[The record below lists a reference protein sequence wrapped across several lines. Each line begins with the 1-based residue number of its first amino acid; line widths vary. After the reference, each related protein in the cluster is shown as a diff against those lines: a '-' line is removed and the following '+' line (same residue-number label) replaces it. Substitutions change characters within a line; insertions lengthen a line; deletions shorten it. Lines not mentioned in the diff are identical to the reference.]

1 MNPKTR
7 NIVAL
12 ATIAVLAAV
21 SFWQFWPIE
30 DKITQ
35 GLDIKGG
42 LSLILT
48 AKPLGGETITEAT
61 MDRVET
67 ILIERVNGF
76 GLSEATVQRQ
86 GTNQFFVQLPGVS
99 DPDEAR
105 ESLKNP
111 GRLEFVELE
120 SITDTATLALAN
132 AQMELFAAGE
142 STTTELDPSTYEPI
156 HETIGSGEETREE
169 TMTGGVIT
177 DTQVSTDDYGNGV
190 VNLTMNADGAEVWA
204 KATARIAAA
213 QGHVMIVLDGRA
225 QTAPKVI
232 GSIDTGDTQ
241 ITGYT
246 IEEARRLA
254 AVLQAGALPAELEMS
269 ASTEVDALLGRTSL
283 EQGLLAGLIG
293 LAFVAVF
300 MAVYYRALGVL
311 SWISL
316 ALYGML
322 LFGTLAVLSS
332 MGIFSLTLPG
342 IAGIILTI
350 GVAADTSILIFERLK
365 EEVEAGKTYRS
376 AAKSGVRHAIGTS
389 IDADVVTLVSAIA
402 LYVFAIG
409 PVRGFAFTLILG
421 IVIDL
426 VVALL
431 FTGPVVRMFAESVMP
446 KMPRLFGV
454 KAGGSHV

>member
-48 AKPLGGETITEAT
+48 AKPLGSETITEAT

-111 GRLEFVELE
+111 GRLEFVEFE
-120 SITDTATLALAN
+120 SITDSATVALAT
-132 AQMELFAAGE
+132 AQMELFVARE
-142 STTTELDPSTYEPI
+142 TTTSQLDPAMYTPI
-156 HETIGSGEETREE
+156 
-169 TMTGGVIT
+169 MTGEVIT
-177 DTQVSTDDYGNGV
+177 DTQVTTDQYGNGL
-190 VNLTMNADGAEVWA
+190 VNLTMSADGADVWA
-204 KATARIAAA
+204 EATGRIAAN
-213 QGHVMIVLDGRA
+213 GGRVLIVLDGRA
-225 QTAPKVI
+225 QTAPSVRER
-232 GSIDTGDTQ
+232 IDSGDTS
-241 ITGYT
+241 IEGYT
-246 IEEARRLA
+246 VEEARRLA

-269 ASTEVDALLGRTSL
+269 ASTEVDALLGQTSL

-431 FTGPVVRMFAESVMP
+431 FTGPVVRMLAESVMP